1 MLVPKLCELKSAQ
14 QRTERR
20 AQRPPK
26 PGEIEYMFT
35 TSFGRDLIE
44 LQMAHPQGGM
54 LLSGVDN
61 QSTISVCRALLGT
74 SHENLAYRV
83 FHEKLRARSD
93 SWATLLT
100 SISMAVQQTRTSVL
114 DLLDNSPQFLDF
126 LNEWEG
132 MTAPAI
138 PTPTSPETLDTPE
151 ITTFLHVLTHLP
163 CAPVFWDTLNRLK
176 LSAYKTPKEA
186 AHTLANMIVHTNTTL
201 QGVYTPTLGDVT
213 TKTLDELTVFS
224 EDLNTT
230 MTFQDDNLLGGIGW
244 IIHTTHQVLHEDP
257 DHPVLDDTTPGVNKS
272 TLEAAQANPTQ
283 QHTLLEKL
291 RRYHRAHQLLY
302 TCCLV
307 RDLVNRKEGPV
318 WEQYRLIMSSLIEY
332 THEDED
338 RVWHIG
344 DVDKTV
350 LFMLAFCG
358 TLTDHHTVHVHP
370 AVVRAFLRVAQNIHE
385 ALNPTR
391 EDSLWRLIRIVEHVT
406 GGCFTLFPSGVPW
419 KEFVTLPG
427 HTAATLLDATPT
439 TMGWA

>member
-1 MLVPKLCELKSAQ
+1 ME
-14 QRTERR
+14 
-20 AQRPPK
+20 
-26 PGEIEYMFT
+26 
-35 TSFGRDLIE
+35 
-44 LQMAHPQGGM
+44 HPQGGM

-74 SHENLAYRV
+74 SRESLAYRV

-114 DLLDNSPQFLDF
+114 DLLDNSPQFLEF
-126 LNEWEG
+126 LNNWEG
-132 MTAPAI
+132 MTAPTI

-163 CAPVFWDTLNRLK
+163 CAPVFWDTLNHLK

-186 AHTLANMIVHTNTTL
+186 AHTLANMIVHTNTTP

-213 TKTLDELTVFS
+213 TKTLDELNVFS
-224 EDLNTT
+224 GNLNTT

-257 DHPVLDDTTPGVNKS
+257 NHPVLDDTTPGVNKS

-283 QHTLLEKL
+283 QHALLDKL
-291 RRYHRAHQLLY
+291 RRYHRTHQLLY
-302 TCCLV
+302 TYCLV
-307 RDLVNRKEGPV
+307 RDLVDRKEGRV
-318 WEQYRLIMSSLIEY
+318 LEQYRTTIQSLVEY
-332 THEDED
+332 TREDED
-338 RVWHIG
+338 HSWHLE
-344 DVDKTV
+344 DVKRNI
-350 LFMLAFCG
+350 LLMLTLCG

-370 AVVRAFLRVAQNIHE
+370 SAVRASLRVAQNIHE
-385 ALNPTR
+385 ALNPAR
-391 EDSLWRLIRIVEHVT
+391 KDPLWRLIRILEHVT
-406 GGCFTLFPSGVPW
+406 GACFTLFPSGVPW
-419 KEFVTLPG
+419 KELVTLPG

>member
-1 MLVPKLCELKSAQ
+1 MPKL
-14 QRTERR
+14 RD
-20 AQRPPK
+20 
-26 PGEIEYMFT
+26 IEYMFT
-35 TSFGRDLIE
+35 TSFGQNHIE
-44 LQMAHPQGGM
+44 LQVEHPQGGI

-61 QSTISVCRALLGT
+61 QNTISMCRAILGT
-74 SHENLAYRV
+74 RHENLAYRV

-114 DLLDNSPQFLDF
+114 DLLDNSPQFLEF
-126 LNEWEG
+126 LNNWEG

-138 PTPTSPETLDTPE
+138 PTPTNHETLDTPE
-151 ITTFLHVLTHLP
+151 NTIMFNTLTRTP
-163 CAPVFWDTLNRLK
+163 CAPVFWDTLNSLK
-176 LSAYKTPKEA
+176 LSAYKTPKEV

-201 QGVYTPTLGDVT
+201 QGVYIPTLGDVT
-213 TKTLDELTVFS
+213 TMTFTELATFS
-224 EDLNTT
+224 GNLNTT

-257 DHPVLDDTTPGVNKS
+257 DHPVLDDTTPGVHKS

-307 RDLVNRKEGPV
+307 RNLVNRKEGPV
-318 WEQYRLIMSSLIEY
+318 WEQYRLIMNSLIEY
-332 THEDED
+332 TNEDED

-344 DVDKTV
+344 DVDRTV
-350 LFMLAFCG
+350 LFMLASCG
-358 TLTDHHTVHVHP
+358 TLTDHHTVHIHP

-385 ALNPTR
+385 ALNPDR
-391 EDSLWRLIRIVEHVT
+391 KDPLWRLIRILEHVS
-406 GGCFTLFPSGVPW
+406 GACFTLFPSGVPW
-419 KEFVTLPG
+419 KELVTLPG
-427 HTAATLLDATPT
+427 HTVATLLDATPT
-439 TMGWA
+439 SMGWA

>member
-1 MLVPKLCELKSAQ
+1 MPKLCELKSAQ

-370 AVVRAFLRVAQNIHE
+370 SAVRAFLRVAQNIHE
-385 ALNPTR
+385 ALLNPAWK
-391 EDSLWRLIRIVEHVT
+391 DPLWRLMRVFEHVS
-406 GGCFTLFPSGVPW
+406 GACFTLFPSGVPW
-419 KEFVTLPG
+419 KELVTLPG
-427 HTAATLLDATPT
+427 HTAATIFDATPT
-439 TMGWA
+439 SMGWA